1 MDILDQYYEHL
12 VSLLLT
18 LFEEEKPKIQMV
30 GRHIAE
36 STLKGGII
44 HTFGVG
50 HSALPMEE
58 VFIRAGTFCNI
69 RPLTLDGFRLDLFE
83 NIPKVG
89 ETLMRGFD
97 GQPGEVM
104 IVFSNSGVNPLPI
117 EVALE
122 SKKRGLY
129 TVAVTSFAHSR
140 AVLPKHESGMRLL
153 EIADCAIDTHV
164 PYRDAALT
172 LSDYPYKMCPLSTIA
187 NITIIHA
194 ILAEAAEQIRLAGAH
209 PPIRVS
215 RNTPEG
221 PEHNRQFVLKYGDR
235 IPELRYH

>member
-1 MDILDQYYEHL
+1 MDILNQYHEHL
-12 VSLLLT
+12 TTLLQS
-18 LFEEEKPKIQMV
+18 LFEEEKLKIQTV
-30 GRHIAE
+30 GQRIAE
-36 STLKGGII
+36 STINGGII

-58 VFIRAGTFCNI
+58 VFIRAGTLSNV
-69 RPLTLDGFRLDLFE
+69 RPLSLDGYRLDLFE

-89 ETLMRGFD
+89 ETLMKGFD
-97 GQPGEVM
+97 GQPNEIM
-104 IVFSNSGVNPLPI
+104 IIFSNSGVNPLPI

-129 TVAVTSFAHSR
+129 TVGVTSFAHSL
-140 AVLPKHESGMRLL
+140 AVAPKHESGMRLMN
-153 EIADCAIDTHV
+153 IVDCAIDTHV
-164 PYRDAALT
+164 PFGDAT
-172 LSDYPYKMCPLSTIA
+172 LELPAYSHKVCPLSTIA

-194 ILAEAAEQIRLAGAH
+194 VFAEAAKQILAAGGI

-215 RNTPEG
+215 RNTPQG
-221 PEHNRQFVLKYGDR
+221 PEHNRQFVFKYGHR